1 MSEKKIVIPEGMISA
16 CRKAW
21 RDTDGGFHDSREV
34 SVVICEAAL
43 RWLSKRSPD
52 MTQESIKRIADSI
65 GINPIQAF
73 DAIDLGVRRMFLAPE
88 SEVKFYSKV
97 GDEYIEIQNPSEE
110 LKAMFNIPPGG
121 GNTACVVTDKKS
133 LVSENDICEIGAVL
147 RDRNI
152 RISNFEVGEILNI
165 ARQNVHSELPA
176 FVSKKESEVPETEM
190 IGQETINEFCSRY
203 QRIGDAVIEAYRR
216 GKESK

>member
-1 MSEKKIVIPEGMISA
+1 MSEKKVVVPDGMISA

-88 SEVKFYSKV
+88 PEVKFFRKV
-97 GDEYIEIQNPSEE
+97 GDEYIEIENPPEE
-110 LKAMFNIPPGG
+110 LKAMFSVPPGG
-121 GNTACVVTDKKS
+121 GKTACVVN
-133 LVSENDICEIGAVL
+133 ENDICEIGAVL

-176 FVSKKESEVPETEM
+176 FVSKKES
-190 IGQETINEFCSRY
+190 
-203 QRIGDAVIEAYRR
+203 
-216 GKESK
+216 K

>member
-1 MSEKKIVIPEGMISA
+1 MSEKKVVVPDGMISA

-65 GINPIQAF
+65 GINPTQAF

-88 SEVKFYSKV
+88 PEVKFYRKV
-97 GDEYIEIQNPSEE
+97 GDEYIEIENPSEE
-110 LKAMFNIPPGG
+110 LKEMFNIPPGG
-121 GNTACVVTDKKS
+121 GKTACVII
-133 LVSENDICEIGAVL
+133 E
-147 RDRNI
+147 
-152 RISNFEVGEILNI
+152 
-165 ARQNVHSELPA
+165 
-176 FVSKKESEVPETEM
+176 ETEM

-203 QRIGDAVIEAYRR
+203 KWIRDAVIEAYRR